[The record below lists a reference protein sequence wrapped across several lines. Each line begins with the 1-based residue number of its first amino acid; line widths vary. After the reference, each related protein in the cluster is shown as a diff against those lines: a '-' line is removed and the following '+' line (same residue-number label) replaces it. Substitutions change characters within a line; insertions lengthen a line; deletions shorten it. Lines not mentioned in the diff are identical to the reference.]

1 MFNENIENDQKFFT
15 RDWHFAFAAHPC
27 CFVSFLQAAP
37 LFHTLEIENPR
48 NATSASSTL
57 TMNFERSLIDD
68 EGVNQ
73 AERLTQLQLSVK
85 TLLSWC
91 DEYVLQL

>member
-1 MFNENIENDQKFFT
+1 M
-15 RDWHFAFAAHPC
+15 
-27 CFVSFLQAAP
+27 
-37 LFHTLEIENPR
+37 ENPR

-57 TMNFERSLIDD
+57 TMDFEPSLIDD